1 MPAIP
6 SEMNPTTV
14 AELQPDQAVTLFLL
28 VWDKEIRTGQQSG
41 KPYLRLALGD
51 RTGTIEAR
59 MWEGF
64 EDSKDVA
71 RDDFVKVQAR
81 VEAYRGRNQL
91 IIEKLRRAKEGEV
104 QPDDFLPRTREDVEQ
119 LYTRLREFAAAIGN
133 AWLKQ
138 LVSGVIEDP
147 AIVPRLKRAPAAKS
161 MHHAYLGGLLE
172 HVVSLCE
179 LCRAVAGRYPEVDA
193 DLLLTGAILHDIGK
207 LEELTYERAFDYSTE
222 GQLLGHILLEYE
234 QVSKRADAI
243 AGFPRELKALV
254 QHLLVSHHGRYE
266 FGSPKLPMFREA
278 VLLHYLDDL
287 DSKMA
292 AMRRSLESPG
302 DGEWS
307 AWNAALERKLLRT
320 ERYLSGEESA
330 AAGASAGAKTDG
342 GGQGQLPLAPPGER
356 K

>member
-1 MPAIP
+1 
-6 SEMNPTTV
+6 MNQTTV

-28 VWDKEIRTGQQSG
+28 VWEKEVRTGQQSG
-41 KPYLRLALGD
+41 KPYLRLSLGD
-51 RTGTIEAR
+51 RTGIIEAR

-64 EDSKDVA
+64 EELAKDVA

-91 IIEKLRRAKEGEV
+91 IIEKLRRAKDDEV
-104 QPDDFLPRTREDVEQ
+104 RPEDFLPRTSEDVEQ
-119 LYTRLREFAAAIGN
+119 LYARLREYAAGIGN

-138 LVSGVIEDP
+138 LVCGVIEDP
-147 AIVPRLKRAPAAKS
+147 AIVGRLKRAPAAKS

-172 HVVSLCE
+172 HMVSLCG

-222 GQLLGHILLEYE
+222 GQLLGHILMEYE
-234 QVSKRADAI
+234 QVSRRMDAI
-243 AGFPRELKALV
+243 AGFPRELKTLV

-292 AMRRSLESPG
+292 AMRRSLELPG
-302 DGEWS
+302 EGEWS
-307 AWNAALERKLLRT
+307 PWNAALERRLLRT
-320 ERYLSGEESA
+320 ERYLGGDAATGA
-330 AAGASAGAKTDG
+330 AAGAGKADG
-342 GGQGQLPLAPPGER
+342 SGQGQLPLQPPGER
-356 K
+356 KG

>member
-1 MPAIP
+1 
-6 SEMNPTTV
+6 MNPTTV
-14 AELQPDQAVTLFLL
+14 AELVPDQNITLFLL
-28 VWDKEIRTGQQSG
+28 VWEKEIRTGQQSG
-41 KPYLRLALGD
+41 KPYLRLSLGD
-51 RTGTIEAR
+51 RSGTIEAR

-64 EDSKDVA
+64 EESVKDVA
-71 RDDFVKVQAR
+71 RDDFVKVQGR

-91 IIEKLRRAKEGEV
+91 IIEKLRRAKDGEV
-104 QPDDFLPRTREDVEQ
+104 QPEDFLPRTKEDVEQ
-119 LYTRLREFAAAIGN
+119 LYARLREFAAGIGN

-147 AIVPRLKRAPAAKS
+147 AIVPRLKRAPAAKG

-172 HVVSLCE
+172 HVVSLCG
-179 LCRAVAGRYPEVDA
+179 LCRAVAERYAEVDA
-193 DLLLTGAILHDIGK
+193 DLLLAGAILHDIGK
-207 LEELTYERAFDYSTE
+207 LDELTYERAFDYSTE
-222 GQLLGHILLEYE
+222 GQLLGHILMEYE
-234 QVSKRADAI
+234 QVSKRMDAI

-254 QHLLVSHHGRYE
+254 QHLLVSHHGRHE

-292 AMRRSLESPG
+292 AMRRSLEAPG
-302 DGEWS
+302 EGEWS

-320 ERYLSGEESA
+320 ERYLGGEEQA
-330 AAGASAGAKTDG
+330 ASASAGTKADG
-342 GGQGQLPLAPPGER
+342 GGQGQLPLQPPGER

>member
-1 MPAIP
+1 
-6 SEMNPTTV
+6 
-14 AELQPDQAVTLFLL
+14 
-28 VWDKEIRTGQQSG
+28 
-41 KPYLRLALGD
+41 
-51 RTGTIEAR
+51 

-64 EDSKDVA
+64 EESVKDVG
-71 RDDFVKVQAR
+71 RDDFVKVQGR

-91 IIEKLRRAKEGEV
+91 IIEKLRKAKNGEV
-104 QPDDFLPRTREDVEQ
+104 QPEDFLPRTSEDVEQ
-119 LYTRLREFAAAIGN
+119 LYARLKEFAASIGN

-138 LVSGVIEDP
+138 LVNGVIEDP

-172 HVVSLCE
+172 HVVSLCG

-222 GQLLGHILLEYE
+222 GQLLGHILMEFE
-234 QVSKRADAI
+234 QVSKRIDAI

-292 AMRRSLESPG
+292 AMRRSLEAAG
-302 DGEWS
+302 EGEWS
-307 AWNAALERKLLRT
+307 AWSPALERKLLRT
-320 ERYLSGEESA
+320 ERYLGGDASAAGA
-330 AAGASAGAKTDG
+330 AAGAGKADG
-342 GGQGQLPLAPPGER
+342 GEQGRLPLVPPGER
-356 K
+356 KG